1 MSNVV
6 NKYKESYDV
15 YIGRGSKWGNP
26 FTVEQYGRDECIN
39 KYKEYILSNPELL
52 ADLHELEGKTLGCF
66 CKPKACHG
74 DVLVE
79 LLNNLNQENKDT
91 SMFKEYT
98 PMQYLAIDIGN
109 QYGLDKEVFEKRIEW
124 VKSNLNDLEAY
135 TEEAEEP
142 LLYAKAVKALRDT
155 QAGKPT
161 GHTVALDAVCSGL
174 SLMSTVMRCEKGANI
189 TGLINPNKRSD
200 AYTEVT
206 KYMNKLLK
214 EDGIDSFTVSRK
226 DAKSAVMTLEYEGSI
241 I

>member
-1 MSNVV
+1 
-6 NKYKESYDV
+6 
-15 YIGRGSKWGNP
+15 
-26 FTVEQYGRDECIN
+26 
-39 KYKEYILSNPELL
+39 
-52 ADLHELEGKTLGCF
+52 
-66 CKPKACHG
+66 
-74 DVLVE
+74 
-79 LLNNLNQENKDT
+79 
-91 SMFKEYT
+91 MFKEYT
-98 PMQYLAIDIGN
+98 PMQYLAIDIAN

-142 LLYAKAVKALRDT
+142 LLYAKAVKAFRDT

-174 SLMSTVMRCEKGANI
+174 SLMSTVMNKEKGANI
-189 TGLINPNKRSD
+189 TGLTNPNKRSD

-226 DAKSAVMTLEYEGSI
+226 DAKSAVMTLKYEGSI